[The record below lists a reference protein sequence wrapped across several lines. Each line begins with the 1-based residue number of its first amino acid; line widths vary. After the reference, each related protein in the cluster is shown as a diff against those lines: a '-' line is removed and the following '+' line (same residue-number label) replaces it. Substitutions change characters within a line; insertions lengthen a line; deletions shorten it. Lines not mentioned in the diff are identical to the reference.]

1 MPDGSGWKDR
11 HARPSDRTDMDTR
24 AWAASNLAARLLA
37 EPWTPQAIAAGIDS
51 VLGPVHHRT
60 RGALIVRLAA
70 LGEGTYPPAPRTL
83 TAYLIRSEYFRPLR
97 GRPITTV
104 LDAPRF
110 APMKPFANLRI
121 PALATLGE
129 LAEWLGQSPDQ
140 LDWLAD
146 QRRGHGRAAKP
157 PLQHYR
163 YAFVGKRAGELR
175 LIEAPKPRLKAIQ
188 RRILHEILSTIPVHS
203 CANGFVAGR
212 SCLSGAQ
219 VHAGESV
226 VATFDLAEFFP
237 SVGLARIHGIFRS
250 LGYPWAVA
258 RRLAG
263 LCTTVTP
270 ADVFR
275 RAPDSQCPNPGLQAL
290 YGVPHLPQGA
300 PTSPALTN
308 LLAWTLDRR
317 LHGLARAAGANY
329 TRYADDLAFSG
340 DADFANRLCAFHK
353 TVETILNEEGFSLNA
368 TKTRIMPRSTR
379 QRITGIVVNEHCNIG
394 RAEFDTLKAI
404 LHNCVRTGPDGQNRA
419 GVPDFRSHLAGRIA
433 WVEQINPHRGAKLR
447 VLFERI
453 AWTATIPR

>member
-1 MPDGSGWKDR
+1 
-11 HARPSDRTDMDTR
+11 MDTR
-24 AWAASNLAARLLA
+24 AWAANNLAARLLA
-37 EPWTPQAIAAGIDS
+37 QPWTPQAIAAGIDT
-51 VLGPVHHRT
+51 VLGSVHHRT
-60 RGALIVRLAA
+60 RGALVVRLAA

-97 GRPITTV
+97 GRPIATV

-110 APMKPFANLRI
+110 APMKPFADLRI

-146 QRRGHGRAAKP
+146 ERRGNGRAVKP

-163 YAFVGKRAGELR
+163 YAFVGKRGGKLR

-188 RRILHEILSTIPVHS
+188 RRILHEILSAVPVHS

-226 VATFDLAEFFP
+226 VATFDLTEFFP
-237 SVGLARIHGIFRS
+237 SISLPRIHGIFRC

-270 ADVFR
+270 ADVLR
-275 RAPDSQCPNPGLQAL
+275 RAPDSQRLDPGLQAL

-300 PTSPALTN
+300 PTSPALAN

-340 DADFANRLCAFHK
+340 DADFANRLGRFRKA
-353 TVETILNEEGFSLNA
+353 VETILNEEGFSLNA
-368 TKTRIMPRSTR
+368 AKTRIMPRSTR
-379 QRITGIVVNEHCNIG
+379 QRITGIVVNQYCNIG

-404 LHNCVRTGPDGQNRA
+404 LHNCVRTGPADQNRA
-419 GVPDFRSHLAGRIA
+419 EAPDFRSHLAGRIA

-453 AWTATIPR
+453 VWSATIP